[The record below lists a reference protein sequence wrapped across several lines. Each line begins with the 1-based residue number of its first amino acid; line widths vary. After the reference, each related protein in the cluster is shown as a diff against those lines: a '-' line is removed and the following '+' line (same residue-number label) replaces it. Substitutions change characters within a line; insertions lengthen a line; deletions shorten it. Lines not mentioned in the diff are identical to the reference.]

1 MVAKQICHIGCPAC
15 DNVTDDVP
23 PFRWRIREPGFW
35 NPTGHD
41 GVVMGWHVTTQERTS
56 DMMNGYG
63 MGFGGIWMI
72 VILILV
78 GLMIAALIKY
88 LRK

>member
-1 MVAKQICHIGCPAC
+1 
-15 DNVTDDVP
+15 
-23 PFRWRIREPGFW
+23 
-35 NPTGHD
+35 
-41 GVVMGWHVTTQERTS
+41 MGWHVTTQERTS

-72 VILILV
+72 IILILV

>member
-1 MVAKQICHIGCPAC
+1 
-15 DNVTDDVP
+15 
-23 PFRWRIREPGFW
+23 
-35 NPTGHD
+35 
-41 GVVMGWHVTTQERTS
+41 
-56 DMMNGYG
+56 MMNGYG

-72 VILILV
+72 IILILV